1 MPRRADLAFRTH
13 DVEGRSGRSFKI
25 VVTGPFS
32 AGKTTLIKSVS
43 DLAVVGT
50 ERGVTDHTSA
60 VKQHTT
66 VAMDFGRITFAD
78 DFSLYIFGTPGQ
90 RRFEVVWEVLSEG
103 MLGFVLLVKWGE
115 ADALE
120 EAIHILE
127 IFERYADVP
136 FVVGVTHLDRS
147 DEPPEAVLPRVRTT
161 LGVADDIPVLA
172 CDPRLKED
180 GKALLL
186 NVLFG
191 VQRRLERVDERERRG
206 A

>member
-1 MPRRADLAFRTH
+1 MQRRANLTFRTH
-13 DVEGRSGRSFKI
+13 DVEGRSARSFKI

-50 ERGVTDHTSA
+50 EREVSDHTRGM
-60 VKQHTT
+60 KEHTT

-90 RRFEVVWEVLSEG
+90 RRFEVVWDVLSEG
-103 MLGFVLLVKWGE
+103 MLGFVLLVKWGD
-115 ADALE
+115 AGALE
-120 EAIHILE
+120 DARHILE
-127 IFERYADVP
+127 TFERYADVP
-136 FVVGVTHLDRS
+136 FVVGVTHLDLCPDPAEVVIAHLRS
-147 DEPPEAVLPRVRTT
+147 ALRLPDEV
-161 LGVADDIPVLA
+161 PVTA

-180 GKALLL
+180 GKRLLL
-186 NVLFG
+186 GVLYG
-191 VQRRLERVDERERRG
+191 VRRRLEHADGRARKG

>member
-1 MPRRADLAFRTH
+1 MKRRADLAFRTH

-50 ERGVTDHTSA
+50 ERDVTDHTRT
-60 VKQHTT
+60 VKSQTT

-78 DFSLYIFGTPGQ
+78 DYSLYLFGTPGQ
-90 RRFEVVWEVLSEG
+90 RRFQVVWEVLSEG

-115 ADALE
+115 PEGLR
-120 EAIHILE
+120 EAGHILGT
-127 IFERYADVP
+127 FERYADVP
-136 FVVGVTHLDRS
+136 FVVGVTHVDRS
-147 DEPPEAVLPRVRTT
+147 EEPAEAILPRVRAA
-161 LGVADDIPVLA
+161 LGLADEIPVLA

-191 VQRRLERVDERERRG
+191 VQRRLDRVAERTRRG

>member
-1 MPRRADLAFRTH
+1 MPRRANLAFRTH
-13 DVEGRSGRSFKI
+13 DVEGRSARSFKI

-50 ERGVTDHTSA
+50 ERAVTDHTSA
-60 VKQHTT
+60 IKSHTT
-66 VAMDFGRITFAD
+66 VGMDFGRITFPD

-90 RRFEVVWEVLSEG
+90 RRFEMVWEVLSEG
-103 MLGFVLLVKWGE
+103 MLGFVLLVKWGGPE
-115 ADALE
+115 ALA
-120 EAIHILE
+120 EARDILE
-127 IFERYADVP
+127 TFERYADVP
-136 FVVGVTHLDRS
+136 FVVGVTHLDHS
-147 DEPPEAVLPRVRTT
+147 AEPTELVLARVRAA
-161 LGVADDIPVLA
+161 LSLPEEIPVLA
-172 CDPRLKED
+172 CDPRVKED

-191 VQRRLERVDERERRG
+191 VRSRLDRAEGRDRRG